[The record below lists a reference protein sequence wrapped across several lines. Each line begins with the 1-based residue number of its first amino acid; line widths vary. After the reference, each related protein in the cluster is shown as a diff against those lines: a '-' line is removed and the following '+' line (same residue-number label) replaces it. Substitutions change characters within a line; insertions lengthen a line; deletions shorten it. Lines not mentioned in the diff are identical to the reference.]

1 MIPYSSRTV
10 DLILHPSVELKNIK
24 TRSVIDE
31 LRYQCTD
38 FENITE
44 AVVHIAPERFRVTFT
59 TARKMLAFSQT
70 DCHIAGHPVEIRSLS
85 PNTWVNISR
94 LSYGI
99 PDEAISKALEPYGV
113 IKSISQEAYKKIYTG
128 VRNVLMQITANIPG
142 RLRIAGHWC
151 IVRYKGQKPVC
162 FKCHAPGHTMS
173 NCPKRHNAHA
183 QSTQSATTSKRSE
196 KAILNSLPL
205 VSYAAVVSGSS
216 AEDSDG
222 YLSARGD
229 VPSHDSASS
238 EVPEK
243 REDISKTPSSEVPV
257 QKSSATKGPQRSA
270 TVAPKATA
278 SKAAS
283 EATPSAS
290 TQPPKPSSSLPVSPR
305 KGKGKRR
312 RSPSPST
319 EKTSTP
325 SPSPQCEAPA
335 PKRDAL
341 EAPTSEEEG
350 NSSDDLSESDTES
363 FATVSE
369 GKTIEELED
378 MDSALQ
384 DLLTE
389 NFSETS
395 HSLSDSAAQAALTLF
410 DLAHLPLPED
420 DEEF

>member
-10 DLILHPSVELKNIK
+10 DLILHPLVDLKNIK

-31 LRYQCTD
+31 LRGQCTD

-59 TARKMLAFSQT
+59 TARKMLAFSNT
-70 DCHIAGHPVEIRSLS
+70 DCHIAGYPVEIRSLS

-94 LSYGI
+94 LSYGV

-151 IVRYKGQKPVC
+151 VVKYKGQKQVC
-162 FKCHAPGHTMS
+162 FRCHAPGHTMGD
-173 NCPKRHNAHA
+173 CPKRHTARA
-183 QSTQSATTSKRSE
+183 QSTQSTTTIKRSE

-205 VSYAAVVSGSS
+205 VSYAAAVSGSS

-222 YLSARGD
+222 YLTATGD

-238 EVPEK
+238 EVPE
-243 REDISKTPSSEVPV
+243 ETENITKTPPSEVPV
-257 QKSSATKGPQRSA
+257 QKPSAINGPQHST
-270 TVAPKATA
+270 TVAPKAIVST
-278 SKAAS
+278 AAS
-283 EATPSAS
+283 EATTSAS
-290 TQPPKPSSSLPVSPR
+290 TKPQKTSSSLPVSPR

-312 RSPSPST
+312 RSPSPSP

-325 SPSPQCEAPA
+325 LPSPQCDAPA

-350 NSSDDLSESDTES
+350 NNSDDLSESDTES

-369 GKTIEELED
+369 GTTIEDLDD

-384 DLLTE
+384 DLLTD
-389 NFSETS
+389 NFCERS
-395 HSLSDSAAQAALTLF
+395 HSLSDSAAQAASTLF
-410 DLAHLPLPED
+410 ELAHHPLPED
-420 DEEF
+420 DEKF